1 MQEHENDHP
10 CLCFVHLGIINV
22 CWLGKKKKKTF
33 PQTPKNIISYD
44 KMRPL
49 DVFSNIFLFVCL
61 FSSRETFF
69 FFFPY
74 ILILGY
80 NKDSYIAFEL
90 LHFKNAT
97 WN

>member
-1 MQEHENDHP
+1 MTILAYALSTQE
-10 CLCFVHLGIINV
+10 LLMFVDQ
-22 CWLGKKKKKTF
+22 GKKKKKTF

-97 WN
+97 

>member
-1 MQEHENDHP
+1 MTILAYALSTQE
-10 CLCFVHLGIINV
+10 LLMFVDQG
-22 CWLGKKKKKTF
+22 KKKKTF

-97 WN
+97 